1 MALFNE
7 PPTQQLAAHPVCVW
21 HNLGAASYCQKKK
34 ILEPFGGLSFRD
46 GGMDDN
52 RSIGERQSLSLA
64 SSTICYQIYKKMF
77 QNLP

>member
-21 HNLGAASYCQKKK
+21 HSLGAASYCQKKK
-34 ILEPFGGLSFRD
+34 SCNLLVGFLSGM

-52 RSIGERQSLSLA
+52 RNVSERQSLPLA

-77 QNLP
+77 QNLA